1 MNSTSTFTHPRI
13 LSDYLLLSLQNKK
26 LRRKSYTEPSFFR
39 VVIVVVWLHREFFAE
54 SWYFLHSTDTFLC
67 HITFVLHAYG
77 PTFMSEGVEGGGGV
91 KARRAA
97 KPVTAGC
104 V

>member
-1 MNSTSTFTHPRI
+1 MNSTSTFTRPRI

-26 LRRKSYTEPSFFR
+26 LRYKSYTEPSFFR
-39 VVIVVVWLHREFFAE
+39 FVIVVVWLHREF
-54 SWYFLHSTDTFLC
+54 LQKVGTFCTPQIRLC

-77 PTFMSEGVEGGGGV
+77 LTFMSGGVEEGGGV